1 MYNPESING
10 IKVEK
15 FEDSPEAVRREI
27 EDEIVRYRE
36 TMAANMTDEFV
47 IKRPPDDFDE
57 DTMLE
62 ICDRIEKQERRE
74 LGERRKRLGFESQA
88 ICKTHR
94 KSKQRIAFNRA
105 RRGCG
110 AR

>member
-1 MYNPESING
+1 MNESRIV
-10 IKVEK
+10 VEK
-15 FEDSPEAVRREI
+15 FEDNPEAVR
-27 EDEIVRYRE
+27 
-36 TMAANMTDEFV
+36 
-47 IKRPPDDFDE
+47 
-57 DTMLE
+57 LE

-74 LGERRKRLGFESQA
+74 LGERRNRLGFESQA

-110 AR
+110 CR